1 MRVSGLFYECE
12 RRMEDRRSEKDSARE
27 NDCSCRPVGCREV
40 VAYQSSAV
48 GSNDGNREYQQEDR
62 YIVDTPGFSSLYVND
77 FEKEQLKY
85 YFPEFGPY
93 EGLCRFSGCDHV
105 HEPDCAVKQAA
116 EEGKIHEIRYND
128 YVAMYRELQEKRRY

>member
-1 MRVSGLFYECE
+1 MNITVLDVTNNNKIKSINISR
-12 RRMEDRRSEKDSARE
+12 DTTTKDKLRQI
-27 NDCSCRPVGCREV
+27 NIGK
-40 VAYQSSAV
+40 
-48 GSNDGNREYQQEDR
+48 
-62 YIVDTPGFSSLYVND
+62 
-77 FEKEQLKY
+77 KEQLKY